1 MTLKITNLF
10 YIKRAKANSQGLM
23 PIFQRI
29 TIDGKRIEKSTGKY
43 ILEDSW
49 SAETSKVKGKSEQA
63 RSINSHLDRCA
74 NDFIEAQAE
83 LLFKRKSIDYTNLK
97 AVLIGK
103 IDKPRTLISVFSE
116 HNLRIKALV
125 SVGEYAIG
133 TVKRYEVT
141 LRHMQKFL
149 QWKYNSHDISLAEI
163 DYAFIMDFDFFLRT
177 YQNCR
182 NNTAIKYVK
191 NFRKIFNICLDNEW
205 LLKDPFKKYK
215 PKPTIVDRDYLNEDE
230 LNRIIKK
237 NFQTS
242 RLQVVRDIF
251 IFSCFTG
258 LAYVDVQNL
267 TPENLSVGIDG
278 DIWIFTKREKT
289 DGPSNIPLLDVPMNI
304 IEAYKD
310 HPKCLNSNRLLPILS
325 NQRMNSYLK
334 EIGDVC
340 NITKDLTFHMA
351 RHTFATTVTLSNG
364 VPLESVSK
372 MLGHRSLKSTQIYAR
387 VLDIKV
393 SRDMQNLKNKF
404 NYPADDN
411 PRALI
416 INADI

>member
-10 YIKRAKANSQGLM
+10 YIKRAKPNSDGLV

-43 ILEDSW
+43 ILEEIW

-74 NDFIEAQAE
+74 NDVGEAQAE
-83 LLFKRKSIDYTNLK
+83 LLLKRKAVDYLNLK
-97 AVLIGK
+97 GVLTGK
-103 IDKPRTLISVFSE
+103 TDRPRTLISVFTE
-116 HNLRIKALV
+116 HNSRIKALV
-125 SVGEYAIG
+125 PVGEFAIG

-141 LRHMQKFL
+141 LRHMQRFL
-149 QWKYNSHDISLAEI
+149 QWKYSAADISLTEI

-177 YQNCR
+177 YHNCR

-191 NFRKIFNICLDNEW
+191 NFRKIFNICLDSEW
-205 LLKDPFKKYK
+205 VTKDPFKKYK
-215 PKPTIVDRDYLNEDE
+215 PKPTVVDRDYLNGEE
-230 LNRIIKK
+230 LDRIINKD
-237 NFQTS
+237 FQSS
-242 RLQVVRDIF
+242 RLEIVRDIF

-267 TPENLSVGIDG
+267 CPAKISMGIDG
-278 DIWIFTKREKT
+278 EMWIFTKREKT
-289 DGPSNIPLLDVPMNI
+289 DGPSNIPLLDIPKCIV
-304 IEAYKD
+304 EKYKA

-340 NITKDLTFHMA
+340 NIAKDLTFHMA

-393 SRDMQNLKNKF
+393 SRDMQQLKNKF
-404 NYPADDN
+404 N
-411 PRALI
+411 
-416 INADI
+416 NATEDKPGVISIMS

>member
-1 MTLKITNLF
+1 MTVRITNLF
-10 YIKRAKANSQGLM
+10 YIKRAKPNADGLV
-23 PIFQRI
+23 PIYQRI

-43 ILEDSW
+43 ILEEIW

-74 NDFIEAQAE
+74 SDVEQVQAD
-83 LLFKRKSIDYTNLK
+83 LLLKRMPINYNNVKVIFT
-97 AVLIGK
+97 GK
-103 IDKPRTLISVFSE
+103 TERPRTLIAVFIE
-116 HNLRIKALV
+116 HNSRIKALV
-125 SVGEYAIG
+125 PSGEFAIG

-149 QWKYNSHDISLAEI
+149 HWKYNASDIILTEI
-163 DYAFIMDFDFFLRT
+163 DYPFITDFDFFLRT

-182 NNTAIKYVK
+182 NNTAIKYLK

-205 LLKDPFKKYK
+205 LTKDPFKKYK
-215 PKPTIVDRDYLNEDE
+215 PKPTVVDRDYLNTEE
-230 LNRIIKK
+230 LDRIINKDLH
-237 NFQTS
+237 TT
-242 RLQVVRDIF
+242 RLQIVRDIF
-251 IFSCFTG
+251 VFSCFTG

-267 TPENLSVGIDG
+267 SPANLSIGIDG
-278 DIWIFTKREKT
+278 EMWIFTKREKT
-289 DGPSNIPLLDVPMNI
+289 DGPSNIPLLDVPKGI
-304 IEAYKD
+304 VEKYKE
-310 HPKCLNSNRLLPILS
+310 HPKCLNTNKLLPILS

-340 NITKDLTFHMA
+340 HIAKDLTFHMA

-393 SRDMQNLKNKF
+393 SRDMQVLKNNFMQNSIANQKEK
-404 NYPADDN
+404 
-411 PRALI
+411 I
-416 INADI
+416 G